1 MTGKGGVG
9 KTTVAVALGLRA
21 AAEGKRVIVCEV
33 AAQENASRFFDHDEV
48 GFHEVEMEENL
59 WSISIDP
66 DESMREYV
74 LLQLKVRAMR
84 DLLFRSRIF
93 TYLAAA
99 TPGLK
104 ELVTI
109 GKIWELT
116 QPDRKVKSGR
126 KYDLVIVDAPATG
139 HGIGFLQTPRT
150 FAAIARVGPIHSQA
164 QQLNALITDQDHT
177 GTAIVALPE
186 EMPVNESAALEHDL
200 RNEVGVAVDRIYL
213 NGLYP
218 ERFSKEE
225 AERLGALAE
234 RSDGSERA
242 AARAALSEHGR
253 ARSQRAQLARLRRR
267 VETPGQDPP
276 LPLRARPRRRGGAR
290 AVAEAQLMPAVDQL
304 LEGKDICI
312 CAGSGG
318 VGKTTTSASIA
329 VGMAARGLKVCVLTI
344 DPAKRLADS
353 LGMKELGNEA
363 ERVDP
368 ALFESQGVEMK
379 GELWAMMLDAKAT
392 FDELVARQ
400 APDEE
405 SRDRV
410 LENRI
415 YQQISN
421 ALAGSQEYMAME
433 KLFEL
438 HSDGRFD
445 LLVLDTPPTRNA
457 LDFLDAPRRLTQFI
471 EGRSLRVFMRPTG
484 LAARVAGRGA
494 SAALSVLKRIVGFD
508 LIADL
513 AEFFNAFSGMVDG
526 FQARARRVNGLLA
539 DSRTSFLVVCG
550 PQGEPVDEAVY
561 FHQQADRGGAPVR
574 RRDRQQGP
582 LPGRAPAGRRGRPA
596 RRPDREARRRRPGRT
611 GRRQLRRLPGAG
623 RARRAQHRAPD
634 QGAARPTR

>member
-48 GFHEVEMEENL
+48 GFHEIEMEENL

-164 QQLNALITDQDHT
+164 LQLNALITDQDHT

-267 VETPGQDPP
+267 VETPVKT
-276 LPLRARPRRRGGAR
+276 LPFLFEPDLD
-290 AVAEAQLMPAVDQL
+290 VE
-304 LEGKDICI
+304 
-312 CAGSGG
+312 
-318 VGKTTTSASIA
+318 
-329 VGMAARGLKVCVLTI
+329 AAR
-344 DPAKRLADS
+344 
-353 LGMKELGNEA
+353 EL
-363 ERVDP
+363 
-368 ALFESQGVEMK
+368 
-379 GELWAMMLDAKAT
+379 
-392 FDELVARQ
+392 
-400 APDEE
+400 
-405 SRDRV
+405 SR
-410 LENRI
+410 
-415 YQQISN
+415 
-421 ALAGSQEYMAME
+421 
-433 KLFEL
+433 KL
-438 HSDGRFD
+438 
-445 LLVLDTPPTRNA
+445 N
-457 LDFLDAPRRLTQFI
+457 
-471 EGRSLRVFMRPTG
+471 
-484 LAARVAGRGA
+484 
-494 SAALSVLKRIVGFD
+494 
-508 LIADL
+508 
-513 AEFFNAFSGMVDG
+513 
-526 FQARARRVNGLLA
+526 
-539 DSRTSFLVVCG
+539 
-550 PQGEPVDEAVY
+550 
-561 FHQQADRGGAPVR
+561 
-574 RRDRQQGP
+574 
-582 LPGRAPAGRRGRPA
+582 
-596 RRPDREARRRRPGRT
+596 
-611 GRRQLRRLPGAG
+611 
-623 RARRAQHRAPD
+623 
-634 QGAARPTR
+634 